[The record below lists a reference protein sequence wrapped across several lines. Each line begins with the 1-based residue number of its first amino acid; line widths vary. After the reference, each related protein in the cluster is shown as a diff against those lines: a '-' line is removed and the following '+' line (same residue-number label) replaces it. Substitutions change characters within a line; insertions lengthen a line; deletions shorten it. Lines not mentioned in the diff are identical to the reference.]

1 MTAPGRNPSYKRITD
16 EQIARAVESV
26 TPSTSPMSNLM
37 AATGYPLDKCLLALD
52 HAEKRGLIERDEVLG
67 GYVVNPNRIRGA
79 VHA

>member
-16 EQIARAVESV
+16 AQIVRAVENV
-26 TPSTSPMSNLM
+26 TAGTSPMSNLM

-67 GYVVNPNRIRGA
+67 GHVVNAQRIRTVA
-79 VHA
+79 